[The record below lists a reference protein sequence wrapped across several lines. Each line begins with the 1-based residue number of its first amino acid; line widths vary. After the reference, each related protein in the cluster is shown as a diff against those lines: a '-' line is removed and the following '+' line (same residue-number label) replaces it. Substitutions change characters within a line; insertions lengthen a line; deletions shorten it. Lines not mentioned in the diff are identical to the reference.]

1 MIDESFAQNLID
13 TALNCGA
20 EKAEAFL
27 SERSGTE
34 ITISGG
40 KPESV
45 NVNSDQ
51 GYGIRVLLDSKIGFY
66 SSNRLDEPLR
76 ATENIRQLV
85 RATAMHTPDPF
96 NALPEWLGD
105 QKNDVQEIYDPELA
119 RIPLSEKINTAIE
132 IEKSGLGADSR
143 VKGFVWVLYGD
154 VSETYRILSSTGIDI
169 ASSGTTCYG
178 FAYCFANYGEA
189 VQSGRFVKAYGH
201 YHDFDAAEIG
211 HTAADYAVRMLGSK
225 DLRGGNMQA
234 IFPPEAGIP
243 IVQSLFGMIEA
254 DSVQKGKSPF
264 RGKIGKMVASD
275 VLTLIDDGTLA
286 GGLGTRPYDGEGIA
300 TTRTM
305 VIEKGLLKNYLY
317 DTYTAKKGKTKSTGN
332 ASRGGY
338 HSKPLIYPTNFFI
351 QPSKT
356 DVKDVIGDIG
366 NGILITELSGLHA
379 GINHATADFS
389 VPAKGIVIEA
399 GEPAY
404 PVDNIAISGNLFDFL
419 KNISA
424 VGNDLNWEPIE
435 GMIGAPTFKVDN
447 LKIIGRG

>member
-1 MIDESFAQNLID
+1 MIDESFAQNLIE

-27 SERSGTE
+27 SERTGTE

-66 SSNRLDEPLR
+66 SSNRMEPLR

-105 QKNDVQEIYDPELA
+105 QKSDVKEIYDPELA
-119 RIPLSEKINTAIE
+119 KIPLFEKINAAIE
-132 IEKSGLGADSR
+132 IERSGLAADSR

-154 VSETYRILSSTGIDI
+154 ITETYRILSSTGIDV

-189 VQSGRFVKAYGH
+189 VQSGRYVKAYGH
-201 YHDFDAAEIG
+201 YGDFDSEEIG
-211 HTAADYAVRMLGSK
+211 RTSADYAVRMLGSK
-225 DLRGGNMQA
+225 DLKGGNMHA
-234 IFPPEAGIP
+234 IFPPESGIP

-264 RGKIGKMVASD
+264 RGKIGKTVASD

-286 GGLGTRPYDGEGIA
+286 NGLGTRPYDGEGIA
-300 TTRTM
+300 STRTM

-332 ASRGGY
+332 ASRSGY
-338 HSKPLIYPTNFFI
+338 HGKPLIFPTNFFI
-351 QPSKT
+351 QPSHK
-356 DVKDVIGDIG
+356 DVKEIIG
-366 NGILITELSGLHA
+366 NVDKGILITELSGLHA

-389 VPAKGIVIEA
+389 VPAKGIVIQG

-404 PVDNIAISGNLFDFL
+404 PVDNIAISGNLFHFL
-419 KNISA
+419 NNITA
-424 VGNDLNWEPIE
+424 VGNDLQWEPID
-435 GMIGAPTFKVDN
+435 GMIGAPTFKVED